1 MIILQLK
8 RGNSPLRVPLRLP
21 ATSEEIGEAYTKLD
35 SISTSAATKIAAVT
49 GDIPNLYN
57 YLAGKEIDS
66 DDTLS
71 KLNALGE
78 RIESM
83 TASGR
88 QVFTG
93 ALDAESIN
101 GLDDIL
107 RVAENLGNYTL
118 LEGVSNDR
126 ELGLFLVNCGYTS
139 FPEDVLPYLDY
150 AVIGAEYYA
159 DHGGAYSSA
168 GYVKRKESFGLSQS
182 SEDVI
187 FRLELRNGERYA
199 FWLELPTD
207 DEEIERAK
215 RQLRAG
221 DFAQCDI
228 KRTDYIPYLSE
239 LVPSDC
245 ISVEEANKLAQRIQE
260 MRQTDGELMKY
271 LSALSV
277 EQPETFPEASRIAAN
292 LDDYE
297 RVPVDQEEY
306 GREVLRRIGADDELL
321 DTIDGYMDF
330 AGLGEAA
337 MEEDGVRQTA
347 FGLVRR
353 CSEPFEEEEVSFEQT
368 MC

>member
-1 MIILQLK
+1 MIVLQLK

-57 YLAGKEIDS
+57 YLAGKEIDR
-66 DDTLS
+66 DETMS

-88 QVFTG
+88 QIFTG

-101 GLDDIL
+101 GLDDVL
-107 RVAENLGNYTL
+107 RIAENLGSYTMI
-118 LEGVSNDR
+118 EGVSSDR

-159 DHGGAYSSA
+159 DHGGAYSSV
-168 GYVKRKESFGLSQS
+168 GYVKRKEGFGLSEP

-215 RQLRAG
+215 RQLRAD

-228 KRTDYIPYLSE
+228 KRTDYIPYLKE

-245 ISVEEANKLAQRIQE
+245 ISVEEANELAQCIQE
-260 MRQTDGELMKY
+260 MRQTDGELRKY
-271 LSALSV
+271 LSALSL
-277 EQPETFPEASRIAAN
+277 EQPETFSEALEIAMQ
-292 LDDYE
+292 LDNYE
-297 RVPVDQEEY
+297 RVPSDLEEY
-306 GREVLRRIGADDELL
+306 GREILRNIGADDELL

-330 AGLGEAA
+330 AGLGEATMA
-337 MEEDGVRQTA
+337 EEDIVQTE
-347 FGLVRR
+347 FGLIRR
-353 CSEPFEEEEVSFEQT
+353 CVDPFEEEESFEQT
-368 MC
+368 LM